1 MVCNIQSGGTGIDG
15 FQNVCCN
22 VAFAEFAETSTD
34 MEQAE
39 DRLHRG
45 GQGRPVSVYYLIA
58 SGTID
63 EDMAEALDEKKK
75 VLASV
80 LDGKQASDLDLIATI
95 AARRGLRL

>member
-1 MVCNIQSGGTGIDG
+1 MDG

-22 VAFAEFAETSTD
+22 VAFAEFANTSTD

-45 GQGRPVSVYYLIA
+45 GQSKPVSVYYLIA
-58 SGTID
+58 KGTID

-80 LDGKQASDLDLIATI
+80 LDGKEAKDLDLISVI
-95 AARRGLRL
+95 AARRGFKI